1 MKIIESIA
9 DVQSLPLPL
18 PLPLPQSIKTEL
30 SLSLTSAFESIED
43 TEKFWQENGCF
54 LMMIELSDTVESLDE
69 HDRENCYWLDFITTY
84 PEDVLVL
91 GDEDAYL
98 LALAITSDA
107 GAGGYLLVPL
117 SHISSYKSK
126 LKTQINNQ

>member
-1 MKIIESIA
+1 MKIIESIG
-9 DVQSLPLPL
+9 DVQSLPLF
-18 PLPLPQSIKTEL
+18 QSIKTEL
-30 SLSLTSAFESIED
+30 SLSLTNAFES
-43 TEKFWQENGCF
+43 TEGAEQFWQENDCF
-54 LMMIELSDTVESLDE
+54 IMMIELSDTIEALDD
-69 HDRENCYWLDFITTY
+69 HDRENGYWLDFITTY

-107 GAGGYLLVPL
+107 GGGGYLLVPL

>member
-1 MKIIESIA
+1 MKLIESIG
-9 DVQSLPLPL
+9 DVQSLAI
-18 PLPLPQSIKTEL
+18 PQSIKTEL
-30 SLSLTSAFESIED
+30 SQSLTSTFESTED
-43 TEKFWQENGCF
+43 ADLFWQENDCF

-69 HDRENCYWLDFITTY
+69 HDRENGYWLDFITTY
-84 PEDVLVL
+84 PEYVLVL

-107 GAGGYLLVPL
+107 GSGGYLLVPL
-117 SHISSYKSK
+117 SHTSSYKSK